1 MKVCIAGGGK
11 VGMYLAQSLLAHHH
25 KVTIIEPQ
33 EALCRSLADALDVP
47 VVCGDAISFDTLRT
61 ADVASCDAFVA
72 VTGNDEDNLVA
83 CQIAKREFGVDRT
96 VARASN
102 PKNRELLHTLG
113 VDTVVCGTDNLSH
126 ILEREIETDTIRQL
140 LSLGGGTASLNE
152 ILLPED
158 FAFAGKSIKDIP
170 IPGNAILVS
179 ITRDT
184 EFIIPHGNTVLLPWE
199 NGKDWKELALLAKNR
214 RIDVRFI
221 EKMPLGKDKETE
233 GVSNILLLEEMQ
245 ASFGKAE
252 PDGRSHGNGPAVYY
266 RFPGFQGSVGFISAI
281 HDNFCAGC
289 NRLRMTAEGKVKPCL
304 CYEENFSLKEA
315 VRAGN
320 REEIRELLRSAVE
333 KKPQRHCFAHTEQ
346 ITEQRDMWKIGG

>member
-1 MKVCIAGGGK
+1 MKDSYG
-11 VGMYLAQSLLAHHH
+11 
-25 KVTIIEPQ
+25 
-33 EALCRSLADALDVP
+33 
-47 VVCGDAISFDTLRT
+47 
-61 ADVASCDAFVA
+61 
-72 VTGNDEDNLVA
+72 
-83 CQIAKREFGVDRT
+83 RT
-96 VARASN
+96 VDYMRISI
-102 PKNRELLHTLG
+102 
-113 VDTVVCGTDNLSH
+113 TDRCNLRCRYCMPEMPCF
-126 ILEREIETDTIRQL
+126 LPRKEL
-140 LSLGGGTASLNE
+140 LSLEEILDICVCGAQMGIRKIKITGGEPLLSPGCVELIRKLKEIPGMEKVTLTTNGVLLAPFAEALYQAGIDGVNVSLDTLNE
-152 ILLPED
+152 ETYR
-158 FAFAGKSIKDIP
+158 K
-170 IPGNAILVS
+170 
-179 ITRDT
+179 ITGFDKLAQVLEGLDT
-184 EFIIPHGNTVLLPWE
+184 MSRFPVPLKTNTVLLPWE
-199 NGKDWKELALLAKNR
+199 NGEDWKELALLAKNR

>member
-1 MKVCIAGGGK
+1 MKDSYG
-11 VGMYLAQSLLAHHH
+11 
-25 KVTIIEPQ
+25 
-33 EALCRSLADALDVP
+33 
-47 VVCGDAISFDTLRT
+47 
-61 ADVASCDAFVA
+61 
-72 VTGNDEDNLVA
+72 
-83 CQIAKREFGVDRT
+83 RT
-96 VARASN
+96 VDYMRISI
-102 PKNRELLHTLG
+102 
-113 VDTVVCGTDNLSH
+113 TDRCNLRCRYCMPEMPCF
-126 ILEREIETDTIRQL
+126 LPRKEL
-140 LSLGGGTASLNE
+140 LSLEEILDICVCGARMGIRKIKITGGEPLLSPGCVELIRKLKEIPGMEKVTLTTNGVLLAPFAEALYQAGIDGVNVSLDTLNE
-152 ILLPED
+152 ETYR
-158 FAFAGKSIKDIP
+158 K
-170 IPGNAILVS
+170 
-179 ITRDT
+179 ITGFDKLAQVLEGLDT
-184 EFIIPHGNTVLLPWE
+184 MSRFPVPLKTNTVLLPWE

>member
-1 MKVCIAGGGK
+1 MPEMPCFLPRK
-11 VGMYLAQSLLAHHH
+11 
-25 KVTIIEPQ
+25 E
-33 EALCRSLADALDVP
+33 
-47 VVCGDAISFDTLRT
+47 
-61 ADVASCDAFVA
+61 
-72 VTGNDEDNLVA
+72 
-83 CQIAKREFGVDRT
+83 
-96 VARASN
+96 
-102 PKNRELLHTLG
+102 
-113 VDTVVCGTDNLSH
+113 
-126 ILEREIETDTIRQL
+126 L
-140 LSLGGGTASLNE
+140 LSLEEILDICVCGAQMGIRKIKITGGEPLLRPGCVELIRKLKEIPGMEKVTLTTNGVLLSPFAEALYQAGIDGVNVSLDTLNE
-152 ILLPED
+152 ETYR
-158 FAFAGKSIKDIP
+158 K
-170 IPGNAILVS
+170 
-179 ITRDT
+179 ITGLDKLAQVLEGLDT
-184 EFIIPHGNTVLLPWE
+184 MSRFPVPLKTNTVLLPWE
-199 NGKDWKELALLAKNR
+199 NGEDWKELALLAKNR

-304 CYEENFSLKEA
+304 CYEDNFSLKEA

>member
-1 MKVCIAGGGK
+1 MKDSYG
-11 VGMYLAQSLLAHHH
+11 
-25 KVTIIEPQ
+25 
-33 EALCRSLADALDVP
+33 
-47 VVCGDAISFDTLRT
+47 
-61 ADVASCDAFVA
+61 
-72 VTGNDEDNLVA
+72 
-83 CQIAKREFGVDRT
+83 RT
-96 VARASN
+96 VDYMRISI
-102 PKNRELLHTLG
+102 
-113 VDTVVCGTDNLSH
+113 TDRCNLRCRYCMPEMPCF
-126 ILEREIETDTIRQL
+126 LPRKEL
-140 LSLGGGTASLNE
+140 LSLEEILDICVCGARMGIRKIKITGGEPLLSPGCVELIRKLKEIPGMEKVTLTTNGVLLAPFAEALYQAGIDGVNVSLDTLNE
-152 ILLPED
+152 ETYR
-158 FAFAGKSIKDIP
+158 K
-170 IPGNAILVS
+170 
-179 ITRDT
+179 ITGFDKLAQVLEGLDT
-184 EFIIPHGNTVLLPWE
+184 MSRFPVPLKTNTVLLPWE
-199 NGKDWKELALLAKNR
+199 NGEDWKELALLAKNR

-304 CYEENFSLKEA
+304 CYEDNFSLKEA

>member
-1 MKVCIAGGGK
+1 MPEMPCFLPRK
-11 VGMYLAQSLLAHHH
+11 
-25 KVTIIEPQ
+25 E
-33 EALCRSLADALDVP
+33 
-47 VVCGDAISFDTLRT
+47 
-61 ADVASCDAFVA
+61 
-72 VTGNDEDNLVA
+72 
-83 CQIAKREFGVDRT
+83 
-96 VARASN
+96 
-102 PKNRELLHTLG
+102 
-113 VDTVVCGTDNLSH
+113 
-126 ILEREIETDTIRQL
+126 L
-140 LSLGGGTASLNE
+140 LSLEEILDICVCGAQMGIRKIKITGGEPLLRPGCVELIRKLKEIPGMEKVTLTTNGVLLVPFAEALYQAGIDGVNVSLDTLNE
-152 ILLPED
+152 ETYR
-158 FAFAGKSIKDIP
+158 K
-170 IPGNAILVS
+170 
-179 ITRDT
+179 ITGFDKLAQVLEGLDT
-184 EFIIPHGNTVLLPWE
+184 MSRFPVPLKTNTVLLPWE
-199 NGKDWKELALLAKNR
+199 NGEDWKELALLAKNH

-304 CYEENFSLKEA
+304 CYEDNFSLKEA

>member
-1 MKVCIAGGGK
+1 MKDSYG
-11 VGMYLAQSLLAHHH
+11 
-25 KVTIIEPQ
+25 
-33 EALCRSLADALDVP
+33 
-47 VVCGDAISFDTLRT
+47 
-61 ADVASCDAFVA
+61 
-72 VTGNDEDNLVA
+72 
-83 CQIAKREFGVDRT
+83 RT
-96 VARASN
+96 VDYMRISI
-102 PKNRELLHTLG
+102 
-113 VDTVVCGTDNLSH
+113 TDRCNLMCRYCMPEMPCF
-126 ILEREIETDTIRQL
+126 LPRKEL
-140 LSLGGGTASLNE
+140 LSLEEILDICVCGAQMGIRKIKITGGEPLLSPGCVELIRKLKEIPGMEKVTLTTNGVLLAPFAEALYQAGIDGVNVSLDTLNE
-152 ILLPED
+152 ETYR
-158 FAFAGKSIKDIP
+158 K
-170 IPGNAILVS
+170 
-179 ITRDT
+179 ITGFDKLAQVLEGLDT
-184 EFIIPHGNTVLLPWE
+184 MSRFPVPLKTNTVLLPWE
-199 NGKDWKELALLAKNR
+199 NGEDWKELALLAKNR

-304 CYEENFSLKEA
+304 CYEDNFSLKEA

>member
-1 MKVCIAGGGK
+1 MKDSYG
-11 VGMYLAQSLLAHHH
+11 
-25 KVTIIEPQ
+25 
-33 EALCRSLADALDVP
+33 
-47 VVCGDAISFDTLRT
+47 
-61 ADVASCDAFVA
+61 
-72 VTGNDEDNLVA
+72 
-83 CQIAKREFGVDRT
+83 RT
-96 VARASN
+96 VDYMRISI
-102 PKNRELLHTLG
+102 
-113 VDTVVCGTDNLSH
+113 TDRCNLRCRYCMPEMPCF
-126 ILEREIETDTIRQL
+126 LPRKEL
-140 LSLGGGTASLNE
+140 LSLEEILDICVCGAQMGIRKIKITGGEPLLSPGCVELIRKLKEIPGMEKVTLTTNGVLLAPFAEALYQAGIDGVNVSLDTLNE
-152 ILLPED
+152 ETYR
-158 FAFAGKSIKDIP
+158 K
-170 IPGNAILVS
+170 
-179 ITRDT
+179 ITGFDKLAQVLEGLDT
-184 EFIIPHGNTVLLPWE
+184 MSRFPVPLKTNTVLLPWE

-304 CYEENFSLKEA
+304 CYEDNFSLKEA

>member
-1 MKVCIAGGGK
+1 MKDSYG
-11 VGMYLAQSLLAHHH
+11 
-25 KVTIIEPQ
+25 
-33 EALCRSLADALDVP
+33 
-47 VVCGDAISFDTLRT
+47 
-61 ADVASCDAFVA
+61 
-72 VTGNDEDNLVA
+72 
-83 CQIAKREFGVDRT
+83 RT
-96 VARASN
+96 VDYMRISI
-102 PKNRELLHTLG
+102 
-113 VDTVVCGTDNLSH
+113 TDRCNLRCRYCMPEMPCF
-126 ILEREIETDTIRQL
+126 LPRKEL
-140 LSLGGGTASLNE
+140 LSLEEILDICVCGARMGIRKIKITGGEPLLRPGCVELIRKLKEIPGMEKVTLTTNGVLLAPFAEALYQAGIDGVNVSLDTLNE
-152 ILLPED
+152 ETYR
-158 FAFAGKSIKDIP
+158 K
-170 IPGNAILVS
+170 
-179 ITRDT
+179 ITGFDKLAQVLEGLDT
-184 EFIIPHGNTVLLPWE
+184 MSRFPVPLKTNTVLLPWE

-320 REEIRELLRSAVE
+320 REEIRELLRRAVE

>member
-1 MKVCIAGGGK
+1 MKDSHG
-11 VGMYLAQSLLAHHH
+11 
-25 KVTIIEPQ
+25 
-33 EALCRSLADALDVP
+33 
-47 VVCGDAISFDTLRT
+47 
-61 ADVASCDAFVA
+61 
-72 VTGNDEDNLVA
+72 
-83 CQIAKREFGVDRT
+83 RT
-96 VARASN
+96 VDYMRISI
-102 PKNRELLHTLG
+102 
-113 VDTVVCGTDNLSH
+113 TDRCNLRCRYCMPEMPCF
-126 ILEREIETDTIRQL
+126 LPRKEL
-140 LSLGGGTASLNE
+140 LSLEEILDICVCGAQMGIRKIKITGGEPLLRPGCVELIRKLKEIPGMEKVTLTTNGVLLAPFAEALYQAGIDGVNVSLDTLNE
-152 ILLPED
+152 ETYR
-158 FAFAGKSIKDIP
+158 K
-170 IPGNAILVS
+170 
-179 ITRDT
+179 ITGFDKLAQVLEGLDT
-184 EFIIPHGNTVLLPWE
+184 MSRFPVPLKTNTVLLPWE
-199 NGKDWKELALLAKNR
+199 NGEDWKELALLAKNR

-304 CYEENFSLKEA
+304 CYEDNFSLKEA

>member
-1 MKVCIAGGGK
+1 MKDSYG
-11 VGMYLAQSLLAHHH
+11 
-25 KVTIIEPQ
+25 
-33 EALCRSLADALDVP
+33 
-47 VVCGDAISFDTLRT
+47 
-61 ADVASCDAFVA
+61 
-72 VTGNDEDNLVA
+72 
-83 CQIAKREFGVDRT
+83 RT
-96 VARASN
+96 VDYMRISI
-102 PKNRELLHTLG
+102 
-113 VDTVVCGTDNLSH
+113 TDRCNLRCRYCMPEMPCF
-126 ILEREIETDTIRQL
+126 LPRKEL
-140 LSLGGGTASLNE
+140 LSLEEILDICVCGARMGIRKIKITGGEPLLRPGCVELIRKLKEIPGMEKVTLTTNGVLLAPFAEALYQAGIDGVNVSLDTLNE
-152 ILLPED
+152 ETYR
-158 FAFAGKSIKDIP
+158 K
-170 IPGNAILVS
+170 
-179 ITRDT
+179 ITGFDKLAQVLEGLDT
-184 EFIIPHGNTVLLPWE
+184 MSRFPVPLKTNTVLLPWE

-333 KKPQRHCFAHTEQ
+333 KKPRRHCFAHTEQ

>member
-1 MKVCIAGGGK
+1 MKDSYG
-11 VGMYLAQSLLAHHH
+11 
-25 KVTIIEPQ
+25 
-33 EALCRSLADALDVP
+33 
-47 VVCGDAISFDTLRT
+47 
-61 ADVASCDAFVA
+61 
-72 VTGNDEDNLVA
+72 
-83 CQIAKREFGVDRT
+83 RT
-96 VARASN
+96 VDYMRISI
-102 PKNRELLHTLG
+102 
-113 VDTVVCGTDNLSH
+113 TDRCNLRCRYCMPEMPCF
-126 ILEREIETDTIRQL
+126 LPRKEL
-140 LSLGGGTASLNE
+140 LSLEEILDICVCGIQMGIRKIKITGGEPLLRPGCVELIRKLKEIPGMEKVTLTTNGVLLAPFAEALYQAGIDGVNVSLDTLNE
-152 ILLPED
+152 ETYR
-158 FAFAGKSIKDIP
+158 K
-170 IPGNAILVS
+170 
-179 ITRDT
+179 ITGFDKLAQVLEGLDT
-184 EFIIPHGNTVLLPWE
+184 MSRFPVPLKTNTVLLPWE
-199 NGKDWKELALLAKNR
+199 NGEDWKELALLAKNR

-304 CYEENFSLKEA
+304 CYEDNFSLKEA

-346 ITEQRDMWKIGG
+346 ITEQGDMWKIGG

>member
-1 MKVCIAGGGK
+1 MKDSYG
-11 VGMYLAQSLLAHHH
+11 
-25 KVTIIEPQ
+25 
-33 EALCRSLADALDVP
+33 
-47 VVCGDAISFDTLRT
+47 
-61 ADVASCDAFVA
+61 
-72 VTGNDEDNLVA
+72 
-83 CQIAKREFGVDRT
+83 RT
-96 VARASN
+96 VDYMRISI
-102 PKNRELLHTLG
+102 
-113 VDTVVCGTDNLSH
+113 TDRCNLRCRYCMPEMPCF
-126 ILEREIETDTIRQL
+126 LPRKEL
-140 LSLGGGTASLNE
+140 LSLEEILDICVCGAQMGIRKIKITGGEPLLRPGCVELIRKLKEIPGMEKVTLTTNGVLLAPFAEALYQAGIDGVNVSLDTLNE
-152 ILLPED
+152 ETYR
-158 FAFAGKSIKDIP
+158 K
-170 IPGNAILVS
+170 
-179 ITRDT
+179 ITGFDKLAQVLEGLDT
-184 EFIIPHGNTVLLPWE
+184 MSRFPVPLKTNTVLLPWE
-199 NGKDWKELALLAKNR
+199 NGEDWKELALLAKNR

-304 CYEENFSLKEA
+304 CCEDNFSLKEA

>member
-1 MKVCIAGGGK
+1 MKDSYG
-11 VGMYLAQSLLAHHH
+11 
-25 KVTIIEPQ
+25 
-33 EALCRSLADALDVP
+33 
-47 VVCGDAISFDTLRT
+47 
-61 ADVASCDAFVA
+61 
-72 VTGNDEDNLVA
+72 
-83 CQIAKREFGVDRT
+83 RT
-96 VARASN
+96 VDYMRISI
-102 PKNRELLHTLG
+102 
-113 VDTVVCGTDNLSH
+113 TDRCNLRCRYCMPEMPCF
-126 ILEREIETDTIRQL
+126 LPRKEL
-140 LSLGGGTASLNE
+140 LSLEEILDICVCGAQMGIRKIKITGGEPLLRPGCVELIRKLKEIPGMEKVTLTTNGVLLAPFAEALYQAGIDGVNVSLDTLNE
-152 ILLPED
+152 ETYR
-158 FAFAGKSIKDIP
+158 K
-170 IPGNAILVS
+170 
-179 ITRDT
+179 ITGFDKLAQVLEGLDT
-184 EFIIPHGNTVLLPWE
+184 MSRFPVPLKTNTVLLPWE
-199 NGKDWKELALLAKNR
+199 NGEDWEELALLAKNR

-304 CYEENFSLKEA
+304 CYEDNFSLKEA

>member
-1 MKVCIAGGGK
+1 MKDSYG
-11 VGMYLAQSLLAHHH
+11 
-25 KVTIIEPQ
+25 
-33 EALCRSLADALDVP
+33 
-47 VVCGDAISFDTLRT
+47 
-61 ADVASCDAFVA
+61 
-72 VTGNDEDNLVA
+72 
-83 CQIAKREFGVDRT
+83 RT
-96 VARASN
+96 VDYMRISI
-102 PKNRELLHTLG
+102 
-113 VDTVVCGTDNLSH
+113 TDRCNLRCRYCMPEMPCF
-126 ILEREIETDTIRQL
+126 LPRKEL
-140 LSLGGGTASLNE
+140 LSLEEILDICVCGAQMGIRKIKITGGEPLLSPGCVELIRKLKEIPGMEKVTLTTNGVLLAPFAEALYQAGIDGVNVSLDTLNE
-152 ILLPED
+152 ETYR
-158 FAFAGKSIKDIP
+158 K
-170 IPGNAILVS
+170 
-179 ITRDT
+179 ITGFDKLAQVLEGLDT
-184 EFIIPHGNTVLLPWE
+184 MSRFPVPLKTNTVLLPWE
-199 NGKDWKELALLAKNR
+199 NGEDWKELALLAKNR

-304 CYEENFSLKEA
+304 CYEDNFSLKEA

>member
-1 MKVCIAGGGK
+1 MKDSYG
-11 VGMYLAQSLLAHHH
+11 
-25 KVTIIEPQ
+25 
-33 EALCRSLADALDVP
+33 
-47 VVCGDAISFDTLRT
+47 
-61 ADVASCDAFVA
+61 
-72 VTGNDEDNLVA
+72 
-83 CQIAKREFGVDRT
+83 RT
-96 VARASN
+96 VDYMRISI
-102 PKNRELLHTLG
+102 
-113 VDTVVCGTDNLSH
+113 TDRCNLRCRYCMTEMPCY
-126 ILEREIETDTIRQL
+126 LPRKEL
-140 LSLGGGTASLNE
+140 LSLEEILDICVCGARMGIRKIKITGGEPLLRPGCVELIRKLKEIPGMEKVTLTTNGVLLAPFAEALYQAGIDGVNVSLDTLNE
-152 ILLPED
+152 ETYR
-158 FAFAGKSIKDIP
+158 K
-170 IPGNAILVS
+170 
-179 ITRDT
+179 ITGFDKLAQVLEGLDT
-184 EFIIPHGNTVLLPWE
+184 MSRFPVPLKTNTVLLPWE

-281 HDNFCAGC
+281 HDNFCPGC

>member
-1 MKVCIAGGGK
+1 MKDSYG
-11 VGMYLAQSLLAHHH
+11 
-25 KVTIIEPQ
+25 
-33 EALCRSLADALDVP
+33 
-47 VVCGDAISFDTLRT
+47 
-61 ADVASCDAFVA
+61 
-72 VTGNDEDNLVA
+72 
-83 CQIAKREFGVDRT
+83 RT
-96 VARASN
+96 VDYMRISI
-102 PKNRELLHTLG
+102 
-113 VDTVVCGTDNLSH
+113 TDRCNLRCRYCMPEMPCF
-126 ILEREIETDTIRQL
+126 LPRKEL
-140 LSLGGGTASLNE
+140 LSLEEILDICVCGAHMGIRKIKITGGEPLLRPGCVELIRKLKEIPGMEKVTLTTNGVLLAPFAEALYQAGIDGVNVSLDTLNE
-152 ILLPED
+152 ETYR
-158 FAFAGKSIKDIP
+158 K
-170 IPGNAILVS
+170 
-179 ITRDT
+179 ITGFDKLAQVLEGLDT
-184 EFIIPHGNTVLLPWE
+184 MSRFPVPLKTNTVLLPWE
-199 NGKDWKELALLAKNR
+199 NGEDWKELALLAKNR

-304 CYEENFSLKEA
+304 CYEDNFSLKEA

>member
-1 MKVCIAGGGK
+1 MKDSYG
-11 VGMYLAQSLLAHHH
+11 
-25 KVTIIEPQ
+25 
-33 EALCRSLADALDVP
+33 
-47 VVCGDAISFDTLRT
+47 
-61 ADVASCDAFVA
+61 
-72 VTGNDEDNLVA
+72 
-83 CQIAKREFGVDRT
+83 RT
-96 VARASN
+96 VDYMRISI
-102 PKNRELLHTLG
+102 
-113 VDTVVCGTDNLSH
+113 TDRCNLRCRYCMPEMPCF
-126 ILEREIETDTIRQL
+126 LPRKEL
-140 LSLGGGTASLNE
+140 LSLEEILDICVCGAQMGIRKIKITGGEPLLRPGCVELIRKLKEIPGMEKVTLTTNGVLLAPFAEALYQAGIDGVNVSLDTLNE
-152 ILLPED
+152 ETYR
-158 FAFAGKSIKDIP
+158 K
-170 IPGNAILVS
+170 
-179 ITRDT
+179 ITGFDKLAQVLEGLDT
-184 EFIIPHGNTVLLPWE
+184 MSRFPVPLKTNTVLLPWE
-199 NGKDWKELALLAKNR
+199 NGEDWKELALLAKNR

-304 CYEENFSLKEA
+304 CYEDNFSLKEA

-333 KKPQRHCFAHTEQ
+333 KKPQRHCFAQTEQ

>member
-1 MKVCIAGGGK
+1 MKDSYG
-11 VGMYLAQSLLAHHH
+11 
-25 KVTIIEPQ
+25 
-33 EALCRSLADALDVP
+33 
-47 VVCGDAISFDTLRT
+47 
-61 ADVASCDAFVA
+61 
-72 VTGNDEDNLVA
+72 
-83 CQIAKREFGVDRT
+83 RT
-96 VARASN
+96 VDYMRISI
-102 PKNRELLHTLG
+102 
-113 VDTVVCGTDNLSH
+113 TDRCNLRCRYCMPEMPCF
-126 ILEREIETDTIRQL
+126 LPRKEL
-140 LSLGGGTASLNE
+140 LSLEEILDICVCGARMGIRKIKITGGEPLLRPGCVELIRKLKEIPGMEKVTLTTNGVLLAPFAEALYQAGIDGVNVSLDTLNE
-152 ILLPED
+152 ETYR
-158 FAFAGKSIKDIP
+158 K
-170 IPGNAILVS
+170 
-179 ITRDT
+179 ITGFYKLAQVLEGLDT
-184 EFIIPHGNTVLLPWE
+184 MSRFPVPLKTNTVLLPWE

-304 CYEENFSLKEA
+304 CYEDNFSLKEA

>member
-1 MKVCIAGGGK
+1 VKDSYG
-11 VGMYLAQSLLAHHH
+11 
-25 KVTIIEPQ
+25 
-33 EALCRSLADALDVP
+33 
-47 VVCGDAISFDTLRT
+47 
-61 ADVASCDAFVA
+61 
-72 VTGNDEDNLVA
+72 
-83 CQIAKREFGVDRT
+83 RT
-96 VARASN
+96 VDYMRISI
-102 PKNRELLHTLG
+102 
-113 VDTVVCGTDNLSH
+113 TDRCNLRCRYCMPEMPCF
-126 ILEREIETDTIRQL
+126 LPRKEL
-140 LSLGGGTASLNE
+140 LSLEEILDICVCGARMGIRKIKITGGEPLLRPGCVELIRKLKEIPGMEKVTLTTNGVLLAPFAEALYQAGIDGVNVSLDTLNE
-152 ILLPED
+152 ETYR
-158 FAFAGKSIKDIP
+158 K
-170 IPGNAILVS
+170 
-179 ITRDT
+179 ITGFDKLAQVLEGLDT
-184 EFIIPHGNTVLLPWE
+184 MSRFPVPLKTNTVLLPWE

>member
-1 MKVCIAGGGK
+1 MPEMPCFLPRK
-11 VGMYLAQSLLAHHH
+11 
-25 KVTIIEPQ
+25 E
-33 EALCRSLADALDVP
+33 
-47 VVCGDAISFDTLRT
+47 
-61 ADVASCDAFVA
+61 
-72 VTGNDEDNLVA
+72 
-83 CQIAKREFGVDRT
+83 
-96 VARASN
+96 
-102 PKNRELLHTLG
+102 
-113 VDTVVCGTDNLSH
+113 
-126 ILEREIETDTIRQL
+126 L
-140 LSLGGGTASLNE
+140 LSLEEILDICVCGAQMGIRKIKITGGEPLLRPGCVELIRKLKEIPGMEKVTLTTNGVLLAPFAEALYQAGIDGVNVSLDTLNE
-152 ILLPED
+152 ETYR
-158 FAFAGKSIKDIP
+158 K
-170 IPGNAILVS
+170 
-179 ITRDT
+179 ITGFDKLAQVLEGLDT
-184 EFIIPHGNTVLLPWE
+184 MSRFPVPLKTNTVLLPWE
-199 NGKDWKELALLAKNR
+199 NEEDWKELALLAKNR

-304 CYEENFSLKEA
+304 CYEDNFSLKEA

>member
-1 MKVCIAGGGK
+1 MKDSYG
-11 VGMYLAQSLLAHHH
+11 
-25 KVTIIEPQ
+25 
-33 EALCRSLADALDVP
+33 
-47 VVCGDAISFDTLRT
+47 
-61 ADVASCDAFVA
+61 
-72 VTGNDEDNLVA
+72 
-83 CQIAKREFGVDRT
+83 RT
-96 VARASN
+96 VDYMRISI
-102 PKNRELLHTLG
+102 
-113 VDTVVCGTDNLSH
+113 TDRCNLRCRYCMPEMPCF
-126 ILEREIETDTIRQL
+126 LPRKEL
-140 LSLGGGTASLNE
+140 LSLEEILDICVCGVQMGIRKIKITGGEPLLRPGCVELIRKLKEIPGMEKVTLTTNGVLLAPFAEALYQAGIDGVNVSLDTLNE
-152 ILLPED
+152 ETYR
-158 FAFAGKSIKDIP
+158 K
-170 IPGNAILVS
+170 
-179 ITRDT
+179 ITGFDKLAQVLEGLDT
-184 EFIIPHGNTVLLPWE
+184 MSRFPVPLKTNTVLLPWE
-199 NGKDWKELALLAKNR
+199 NGEDWKELALLAKNR

-304 CYEENFSLKEA
+304 CYEDNFSLKEA

-333 KKPQRHCFAHTEQ
+333 KKPQRHCFTHTEQ

>member
-1 MKVCIAGGGK
+1 MKDSYG
-11 VGMYLAQSLLAHHH
+11 
-25 KVTIIEPQ
+25 
-33 EALCRSLADALDVP
+33 
-47 VVCGDAISFDTLRT
+47 
-61 ADVASCDAFVA
+61 
-72 VTGNDEDNLVA
+72 
-83 CQIAKREFGVDRT
+83 RT
-96 VARASN
+96 VDYMRISI
-102 PKNRELLHTLG
+102 
-113 VDTVVCGTDNLSH
+113 TDRCNLRCRYCMPEMPCF
-126 ILEREIETDTIRQL
+126 LPRKEL
-140 LSLGGGTASLNE
+140 LSLEEILDICVCGAQMGIRKIKITGGEPLLRPGCVELIRKLKEIPGMEKVTLTTNGVLLAPFAEALYQAGIDGVNVSLDTLNE
-152 ILLPED
+152 ETYR
-158 FAFAGKSIKDIP
+158 K
-170 IPGNAILVS
+170 
-179 ITRDT
+179 ITGFDKLAQVLEGLDT
-184 EFIIPHGNTVLLPWE
+184 MSRFPVPLKTNTVLLPWE
-199 NGKDWKELALLAKNR
+199 NGEDWKELALLAKNR

-233 GVSNILLLEEMQ
+233 RVSNILLLEEMQ

-304 CYEENFSLKEA
+304 CYEDNFSLKEA

>member
-1 MKVCIAGGGK
+1 MKDSYG
-11 VGMYLAQSLLAHHH
+11 
-25 KVTIIEPQ
+25 
-33 EALCRSLADALDVP
+33 
-47 VVCGDAISFDTLRT
+47 
-61 ADVASCDAFVA
+61 
-72 VTGNDEDNLVA
+72 
-83 CQIAKREFGVDRT
+83 RT
-96 VARASN
+96 VDYMRISI
-102 PKNRELLHTLG
+102 
-113 VDTVVCGTDNLSH
+113 TDRCNLRCRYCMPEMPCF
-126 ILEREIETDTIRQL
+126 LPRKEL
-140 LSLGGGTASLNE
+140 LSLEEILDICVCGAQMGIRKIKITGGEPLLRPGCVELIRKLKEIPGMEKVTLTTNGVLLAPFAEALYQAGIDGVNVSLDTLNE
-152 ILLPED
+152 ETYR
-158 FAFAGKSIKDIP
+158 K
-170 IPGNAILVS
+170 
-179 ITRDT
+179 ITGFDKLAQVLEGLDT
-184 EFIIPHGNTVLLPWE
+184 MSRFPVPLKTNTVLLPWE
-199 NGKDWKELALLAKNR
+199 NGEDWKELALLAKNR

-252 PDGRSHGNGPAVYY
+252 PDGCSHGNGPAVYY

-304 CYEENFSLKEA
+304 CYEDNFSLKEA

>member
-1 MKVCIAGGGK
+1 MKDSYG
-11 VGMYLAQSLLAHHH
+11 
-25 KVTIIEPQ
+25 
-33 EALCRSLADALDVP
+33 
-47 VVCGDAISFDTLRT
+47 
-61 ADVASCDAFVA
+61 
-72 VTGNDEDNLVA
+72 
-83 CQIAKREFGVDRT
+83 RT
-96 VARASN
+96 VDYMRISI
-102 PKNRELLHTLG
+102 
-113 VDTVVCGTDNLSH
+113 TDRCNLRCRYCMPEMPCF
-126 ILEREIETDTIRQL
+126 LPRKEL
-140 LSLGGGTASLNE
+140 LSLEEILDICVCGARMGIRKIKITGGEPLLRPGCVELIRKLKEIPGMEKVTLTTNGVLLAPFAEALYQAGIDGVNVSLDTLNE
-152 ILLPED
+152 ETYR
-158 FAFAGKSIKDIP
+158 K
-170 IPGNAILVS
+170 
-179 ITRDT
+179 ITGFDKLAQVLEGLDT
-184 EFIIPHGNTVLLPWE
+184 MSRFPVPLKTNTVLLPWE

-245 ASFGKAE
+245 ASLGKAE

>member
-1 MKVCIAGGGK
+1 MKDSYG
-11 VGMYLAQSLLAHHH
+11 
-25 KVTIIEPQ
+25 
-33 EALCRSLADALDVP
+33 
-47 VVCGDAISFDTLRT
+47 
-61 ADVASCDAFVA
+61 
-72 VTGNDEDNLVA
+72 
-83 CQIAKREFGVDRT
+83 RT
-96 VARASN
+96 VDYMRISI
-102 PKNRELLHTLG
+102 
-113 VDTVVCGTDNLSH
+113 TDRCNLRCRYCMPEMPCF
-126 ILEREIETDTIRQL
+126 LPRKEL
-140 LSLGGGTASLNE
+140 LSLEEILDICVCGAQMGIRKIKITGGEPLLRPGCVELIRKLKEIPGMEKVTLTTNGVLLAPFAEALYQAGIDGVNVSLDTLNE
-152 ILLPED
+152 ETYR
-158 FAFAGKSIKDIP
+158 K
-170 IPGNAILVS
+170 
-179 ITRDT
+179 ITGFDKLAQVLEGLDT
-184 EFIIPHGNTVLLPWE
+184 MSRFPVPLKTNTVLLPWE
-199 NGKDWKELALLAKNR
+199 NGEDWKGLALLAKNR

-304 CYEENFSLKEA
+304 CYEDNFSLKEA

>member
-1 MKVCIAGGGK
+1 MKDSYGRIVDYMRISITDRCN
-11 VGMYLAQSLLAHHH
+11 LR
-25 KVTIIEPQ
+25 
-33 EALCRSLADALDVP
+33 CRYCMPEMPCFLP
-47 VVCGDAISFDTLRT
+47 RK
-61 ADVASCDAFVA
+61 
-72 VTGNDEDNLVA
+72 E
-83 CQIAKREFGVDRT
+83 
-96 VARASN
+96 
-102 PKNRELLHTLG
+102 
-113 VDTVVCGTDNLSH
+113 
-126 ILEREIETDTIRQL
+126 L
-140 LSLGGGTASLNE
+140 LSLEEILDICVCGVQMGIRKIKITGGEPLLRPGCVELIRKLKEIPGMEKVTLTTNGVLLAPFAEALYQAGIDGVNVSLDTLNE
-152 ILLPED
+152 ETYR
-158 FAFAGKSIKDIP
+158 K
-170 IPGNAILVS
+170 
-179 ITRDT
+179 ITGFDKLAQVLEGLDT
-184 EFIIPHGNTVLLPWE
+184 MSRFPVPLKTNTVLLPWE
-199 NGKDWKELALLAKNR
+199 NGEDWKELALLAKNR

-304 CYEENFSLKEA
+304 CYEDNFSLKEA

>member
-1 MKVCIAGGGK
+1 MKDSYG
-11 VGMYLAQSLLAHHH
+11 
-25 KVTIIEPQ
+25 
-33 EALCRSLADALDVP
+33 
-47 VVCGDAISFDTLRT
+47 
-61 ADVASCDAFVA
+61 
-72 VTGNDEDNLVA
+72 
-83 CQIAKREFGVDRT
+83 RT
-96 VARASN
+96 VDYMRISI
-102 PKNRELLHTLG
+102 
-113 VDTVVCGTDNLSH
+113 TDRCNLRCRYCMPEMPCF
-126 ILEREIETDTIRQL
+126 LPRKEL
-140 LSLGGGTASLNE
+140 LSLEEILDICVCGARMGIRKIKITGGEPLLRPGCVELIRKLKEIPGMEKVTLTTNGVLLAPFAEALYQAGIDGVNVSLDTLNE
-152 ILLPED
+152 ETYR
-158 FAFAGKSIKDIP
+158 K
-170 IPGNAILVS
+170 
-179 ITRDT
+179 ITGFDKLAQVLEGLDT
-184 EFIIPHGNTVLLPWE
+184 MSRFPVPLKTNMVLLPWE

>member
-1 MKVCIAGGGK
+1 MKDSYG
-11 VGMYLAQSLLAHHH
+11 
-25 KVTIIEPQ
+25 
-33 EALCRSLADALDVP
+33 
-47 VVCGDAISFDTLRT
+47 
-61 ADVASCDAFVA
+61 
-72 VTGNDEDNLVA
+72 
-83 CQIAKREFGVDRT
+83 RT
-96 VARASN
+96 VDYMRISI
-102 PKNRELLHTLG
+102 
-113 VDTVVCGTDNLSH
+113 TDRCNLRCRYCMPEMPCF
-126 ILEREIETDTIRQL
+126 LPRKEL
-140 LSLGGGTASLNE
+140 LSLEEILDICVCGAQMGIRKIKITGGEPLLRPGCVELIRKLKEIPGMEKVTLTTNGVLLAPFAEALYQAGIDGVNVSLDTLNE
-152 ILLPED
+152 ETYR
-158 FAFAGKSIKDIP
+158 K
-170 IPGNAILVS
+170 
-179 ITRDT
+179 ITGLDKLAQVLEGLDT
-184 EFIIPHGNTVLLPWE
+184 MSRFPVPLKTNTVLLPWE
-199 NGKDWKELALLAKNR
+199 NGEDWKELALLAKNR

-221 EKMPLGKDKETE
+221 EKMPLGKDKEKE

-304 CYEENFSLKEA
+304 CYEDNFSLKEA

>member
-1 MKVCIAGGGK
+1 MKDSYG
-11 VGMYLAQSLLAHHH
+11 
-25 KVTIIEPQ
+25 
-33 EALCRSLADALDVP
+33 
-47 VVCGDAISFDTLRT
+47 
-61 ADVASCDAFVA
+61 
-72 VTGNDEDNLVA
+72 
-83 CQIAKREFGVDRT
+83 RT
-96 VARASN
+96 VDYMRISI
-102 PKNRELLHTLG
+102 
-113 VDTVVCGTDNLSH
+113 TDRCNLRCRYCMPEMPCF
-126 ILEREIETDTIRQL
+126 LPRKEL
-140 LSLGGGTASLNE
+140 LSLEEILDICVCGAQMGIRKIKITGGEPLLRPGGVELIRKLKEIPGMEKVTLTTNGVLLAPFAEALYQAGIDGVNVSLDTLNE
-152 ILLPED
+152 ETYR
-158 FAFAGKSIKDIP
+158 K
-170 IPGNAILVS
+170 
-179 ITRDT
+179 ITGFDKLAQVLEGLDT
-184 EFIIPHGNTVLLPWE
+184 MSRFPVPLKTNTVLLPWE
-199 NGKDWKELALLAKNR
+199 NGEDWKELALLAKNR

-304 CYEENFSLKEA
+304 CYEDNFSLKEA

>member
-1 MKVCIAGGGK
+1 MKDSYG
-11 VGMYLAQSLLAHHH
+11 
-25 KVTIIEPQ
+25 
-33 EALCRSLADALDVP
+33 
-47 VVCGDAISFDTLRT
+47 
-61 ADVASCDAFVA
+61 
-72 VTGNDEDNLVA
+72 
-83 CQIAKREFGVDRT
+83 RT
-96 VARASN
+96 VDYMRISI
-102 PKNRELLHTLG
+102 
-113 VDTVVCGTDNLSH
+113 TDRCNLRCRYCMP
-126 ILEREIETDTIRQL
+126 ERPCFLPRKEL
-140 LSLGGGTASLNE
+140 LSLEEILDICVCGAQMGIRKIKITGGEPLLRPGCMELIRKLKEIPGMEKVTLTTNGVLLAPFAEALYQAGIDGVNVSLDTLNE
-152 ILLPED
+152 ETYR
-158 FAFAGKSIKDIP
+158 K
-170 IPGNAILVS
+170 
-179 ITRDT
+179 ITGFDKLAQVLEGLDT
-184 EFIIPHGNTVLLPWE
+184 MSRFPVPLKTNTVLLPWE
-199 NGKDWKELALLAKNR
+199 NGEDWKELALLAKNR

-289 NRLRMTAEGKVKPCL
+289 NRLRMTAEGKVKLCL
-304 CYEENFSLKEA
+304 CYEDNFSLKEA

>member
-1 MKVCIAGGGK
+1 MCD
-11 VGMYLAQSLLAHHH
+11 LL
-25 KVTIIEPQ
+25 K
-33 EALCRSLADALDVP
+33 
-47 VVCGDAISFDTLRT
+47 
-61 ADVASCDAFVA
+61 
-72 VTGNDEDNLVA
+72 
-83 CQIAKREFGVDRT
+83 
-96 VARASN
+96 
-102 PKNRELLHTLG
+102 
-113 VDTVVCGTDNLSH
+113 
-126 ILEREIETDTIRQL
+126 
-140 LSLGGGTASLNE
+140 
-152 ILLPED
+152 
-158 FAFAGKSIKDIP
+158 
-170 IPGNAILVS
+170 
-179 ITRDT
+179 
-184 EFIIPHGNTVLLPWE
+184 
-199 NGKDWKELALLAKNR
+199 
-214 RIDVRFI
+214 
-221 EKMPLGKDKETE
+221 KMPLGKDKETE

-304 CYEENFSLKEA
+304 CYEDNFSLKEA

>member
-1 MKVCIAGGGK
+1 MKDSYG
-11 VGMYLAQSLLAHHH
+11 
-25 KVTIIEPQ
+25 
-33 EALCRSLADALDVP
+33 
-47 VVCGDAISFDTLRT
+47 
-61 ADVASCDAFVA
+61 
-72 VTGNDEDNLVA
+72 
-83 CQIAKREFGVDRT
+83 RT
-96 VARASN
+96 VDYMRISI
-102 PKNRELLHTLG
+102 
-113 VDTVVCGTDNLSH
+113 TDRCNLRCRYCMPEMPCF
-126 ILEREIETDTIRQL
+126 LPRKEL
-140 LSLGGGTASLNE
+140 LSLEEILDICVCGAQMGIRKIKITGGEPLLRSGCVELIRKLKEIPGMEKVTLTTNGVLLAPFAEALYQAGIDGVNVSLDTLNE
-152 ILLPED
+152 ETYR
-158 FAFAGKSIKDIP
+158 K
-170 IPGNAILVS
+170 
-179 ITRDT
+179 ITGFDKLAQVLEGLDT
-184 EFIIPHGNTVLLPWE
+184 MSRFPVPLKTNTVLLPWE
-199 NGKDWKELALLAKNR
+199 NGEDWKELVLLAKNR

-304 CYEENFSLKEA
+304 CYEDNFSLKEA